1 MQMDEP
7 ARLTDD
13 AVPQVLVNAEIGK
26 VRHVPV
32 PGFRFCDYTEVSL
45 AEPLLRGS
53 IVAGDGIG
61 SRILVQNQYK

>member
-32 PGFRFCDYTEVSL
+32 PGFRFRDYTSTCAFV
-45 AEPLLRGS
+45 
-53 IVAGDGIG
+53 
-61 SRILVQNQYK
+61 